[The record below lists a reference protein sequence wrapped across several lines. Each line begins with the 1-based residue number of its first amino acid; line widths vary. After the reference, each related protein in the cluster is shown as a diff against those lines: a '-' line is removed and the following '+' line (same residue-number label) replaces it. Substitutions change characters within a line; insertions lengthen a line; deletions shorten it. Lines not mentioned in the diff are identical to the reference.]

1 MPPGRDKPGKVG
13 LLLRNLYGSVWAPK
27 LFSTRLY
34 NWFHVNGFEPN
45 AHDPCIYSR
54 WESQGPLE
62 VVAHVDDLGAVGT
75 RPQVDRFYKQLTD
88 PKEGFAITRHGALG
102 ADGKIFRDP
111 YNKNGVGAVRYL
123 GVECQRT
130 KREFILKNSTLIQNL
145 IQKAKPYMHNTHKQH
160 VPMTD
165 CRLSDVDAVKEPKHR
180 KEKGLDQKP
189 FRSFLGACGYICMA
203 TKPQC
208 SYAFKEL
215 ARFNTNFGLP
225 HWEALLNLIS
235 YIQTTQDEGLIIPA
249 AGGEDITAYSDA
261 DWNGSDKHLSTTGW
275 IIFCGDAP
283 ISWCSQ
289 MQRATARSVCE
300 SEYISLSHLSQ
311 ELVYIQMLSGSLD
324 MPNDYVAVKVNSGSD
339 EPWQAGKDPSSAL
352 RAWRAYTSSEGLSKH
367 GDPPTTKTTAYTDS
381 ANAEAN
387 ARTPFGWLSNKLRH
401 IKTAFHCVKDAILP
415 NDTGTRIRLEEV
427 GSKPPSGQFGLEHV
441 RGDDNPSDCLTKGMG
456 APNVK
461 GTNQKAELFNR
472 HAKFCLGYRS
482 I

>member
-1 MPPGRDKPGKVG
+1 MEHSE
-13 LLLRNLYGSVWAPK
+13 L
-27 LFSTRLY
+27 
-34 NWFHVNGFEPN
+34 
-45 AHDPCIYSR
+45 
-54 WESQGPLE
+54 
-62 VVAHVDDLGAVGT
+62 
-75 RPQVDRFYKQLTD
+75 
-88 PKEGFAITRHGALG
+88 

-123 GVECQRT
+123 GIECQRT

-145 IQKAKPYMHNTHKQH
+145 IHMQKAKSYMHNTHKQH

-189 FRSFLGACGYICMA
+189 FRSFLGACGYICMS

-300 SEYISLSHLSQ
+300 SEYISVRNWYTFRCCRDLSTCHMTMSPSRSTQ
-311 ELVYIQMLSGSLD
+311 DQMSR
-324 MPNDYVAVKVNSGSD
+324 
-339 EPWQAGKDPSSAL
+339 GKL
-352 RAWRAYTSSEGLSKH
+352 
-367 GDPPTTKTTAYTDS
+367 
-381 ANAEAN
+381 
-387 ARTPFGWLSNKLRH
+387 ARTHHRH
-401 IKTAFHCVKDAILP
+401 SEH
-415 NDTGTRIRLEEV
+415 GGRTRT
-427 GSKPPSGQFGLEHV
+427 P
-441 RGDDNPSDCLTKGMG
+441 
-456 APNVK
+456 
-461 GTNQKAELFNR
+461 KA
-472 HAKFCLGYRS
+472 
-482 I
+482 